1 MLARLRERSDAEN
14 GFTLIELLVVMI
26 IIAILMAVAVPT
38 FLSQKNTAVKTK
50 ATANIKQVVN
60 AIESCATQLPSGG
73 YTDATAGGL
82 NCLTPATLVALEPA
96 LKSLGTIGTASAAP
110 AANQYTVVPVGS
122 QGYAVAATIVDA
134 GDNMTFIEHHSS
146 TGELYK
152 LCGRNMAP
160 TATTSGPVTGS
171 KTCLT
176 GKW

>member
-1 MLARLRERSDAEN
+1 MLARLRERSEAES

-73 YTDATAGGL
+73 YKDATGGL
-82 NCLTPATLVALEPA
+82 DCLNPTTLVALEPS
-96 LKSLGTIGTASAAP
+96 LKSLGTIGTSATAP
-110 AANQYTVVPVGS
+110 AANLYTIVPNGTA
-122 QGYAVAATIVDA
+122 GYAVATTILDA
-134 GDNMTFIEHHSS
+134 GQSMTFTENHAS
-146 TGELYK
+146 TGDLYK
-152 LCGRNMAP
+152 VCGRGIAP
-160 TATTSGPVTGS
+160 TATTSTAQTGS